1 MCGIAGIVT
10 ARRDETALIE
20 RLNRMVKVQLHR
32 GPDGEGRWVGSIGD
46 TLVALGH
53 SRLAILDLTEAG
65 RQPMVSACGRHLL
78 IFNGEIYNYRELREE
93 LEGAGARFRTQ
104 SDTEVLLQAL
114 IQWGDKALPRF
125 NGMWAFAWLDRDAG
139 RLFLSRDRFGIKPLY
154 LYSGEKGLFFASEIK
169 SILEGSGEQFA
180 INTQVVGRY
189 LQQSLL
195 DAQKETF
202 FCGIE
207 ALPAGHYMQLDLHG
221 PLGSLPSARS
231 YWVAPVHDAFVGT
244 TAERIEGIRETF
256 FDAVRL
262 RLRSDV
268 PVGVLLS
275 GGVDSSSIVTAMRS
289 ILGRDTELH
298 IISAVSGDPRYDESP
313 FIRLVTEHLGCQSH
327 TVPVRVEPYEMFGLL
342 DTITWF
348 NDEPVGSFSN
358 VAHFQLMQRA
368 KELGVTVVLSGQGA
382 DELLCGY
389 SKYLGFYLQSLL
401 QTGEWRTA
409 LGVLGGF
416 VRRRTVIPQFRLNE
430 AKRYLPR
437 LLRPAGID
445 IRGPQL
451 KQNGFPLDVGLGR
464 SRVLGR
470 QVADLYRF
478 SVPALVHYEDR
489 MSMACAREIRLP
501 FLDYRLVTMLLPLAP
516 EWKLR
521 DGWTKWVFRKAM
533 EEHLPPEIAWRKDKQ
548 HFANPQS
555 EWLKHEL
562 REKVESFLNGTLLI
576 AESGLVD
583 KKNLQRRYA
592 AYCRQSANRGTISF
606 KDIFGS
612 IALEIWARRF
622 ESNLRFQ
629 Q

>member
-10 ARRDETALIE
+10 ARGDPALLE
-20 RLNRMVKVQLHR
+20 RLNRMVKVQSHR
-32 GPDGEGRWVGSIGD
+32 GPNGEGRWTGCIGD

-65 RQPMVSACGRHLL
+65 RQPMISACGRHVL
-78 IFNGEIYNYRELREE
+78 IYNGEIYNYRELREE
-93 LEGAGARFRTQ
+93 LEGAGARFRTR

-114 IQWGDKALPRF
+114 IQWGDQALPRF

-139 RLFLSRDRFGIKPLY
+139 SLFLSRDRFGIKPLY
-154 LYSGEKGLFFASEIK
+154 LYRGEKGLFFASEIK
-169 SILEGSGEQFA
+169 SILEGSGEQFT
-180 INTQVVGRY
+180 INTPVVGRY
-189 LQQSLL
+189 LQQALL

-221 PLGSLPSARS
+221 LLGSLPSARS

-244 TAERIEGIRETF
+244 AAERIEGIRQTF

-289 ILGRDTELH
+289 ILGRGAELH
-298 IISAVSGDPRYDESP
+298 IISAVSEDPRYDESP

-327 TVPVRVEPYEMFGLL
+327 TVPVCVEPHEVFQLL
-342 DTITWF
+342 DTVTWF
-348 NDEPVGSFSN
+348 HDEPVGSFST

-368 KELGVTVVLSGQGA
+368 KDLGVTVVLSGQGA

-401 QTGEWRTA
+401 QTGRWRTA
-409 LGVLGGF
+409 LEVLSGF
-416 VRRRTVIPQFRLNE
+416 VRRRTVIPQFRLHE
-430 AKRYLPR
+430 AKRYLPK

-451 KQNGFPLDVGLGR
+451 KQDGFLLDVGLGR
-464 SRVLGR
+464 DGVVSR

-478 SVPALVHYEDR
+478 SVPALVHFEDR
-489 MSMACAREIRLP
+489 MSMAWAREIRLP
-501 FLDYRLVTMLLPLAP
+501 FLDFRLVTMLLPLAP

-533 EEHLPPEIAWRKDKQ
+533 EEYLPPEITWRKDKQ
-548 HFANPQS
+548 PFVIPQS

-562 REKVESFLNGTLLI
+562 QEKVEGFLNGPLLI
-576 AESGLVD
+576 AESGLVE

-592 AYCRQSANRGTISF
+592 AYCQQSADRGTISF
-606 KDIFGS
+606 KDIFRP